1 MVTPLIADLVLI
13 FHFCIV
19 LFITSGFFLVPV
31 GYKFGWGW
39 IKNRKL
45 RILHF
50 GMMVFVTIETILGVT
65 CPLTLIENNLRGINQ
80 PKSFIAYWVEQLVY
94 WYFPTQ
100 FFLILYC
107 VSLTWTI
114 LIWQFYPPK
123 NAIGLK

>member
-1 MVTPLIADLVLI
+1 MSLDNFADVILSIHFVIA
-13 FHFCIV
+13 FFIV
-19 LFITSGFFLVPV
+19 SLFFVIPF
-31 GYKFGWGW
+31 GYKLNWNW

-45 RILHF
+45 RLLHLILIS
-50 GMMVFVTIETILGVT
+50 FVTVETILGIT
-65 CPLTLIENNLRGINQ
+65 CPLTTMENNLRGINQ
-80 PKSFIAYWVEQLVY
+80 PKSFVAYWVEQLVY

-123 NAIGLK
+123 NAISLK